1 MEDKKQILEYST
13 VKFDLANNTNSTRS
27 INLFDTNTL
36 ADVRTIDIVGN
47 NFSIQG
53 TTNYNSFVR
62 DTLVNPKKL
71 DRIMI
76 YASATADLIQPLIP
90 TIIDATGNSCSEV
103 RNPELTI
110 SSNQFQ
116 GLIAQIDFENFILN
130 VNTYITYSIL
140 RQRTVS
146 IVLYYKQYDRKNLL
160 SGNVTLNSLDVKMV
174 KDADTYTEG
183 YLKKTRLTPN
193 WEKNMQV
200 KNFIKN

>member
-146 IVLYYKQYDRKNLL
+146 IVLYYKQYDRKKL
-160 SGNVTLNSLDVKMV
+160 
-174 KDADTYTEG
+174 
-183 YLKKTRLTPN
+183 
-193 WEKNMQV
+193 
-200 KNFIKN
+200 